1 MGDQVRLSRGKLRS
15 PGRGTKKPR
24 AHNPAPRCASAA
36 EFQVFGERA
45 RREFE
50 NSSSPMRIFDHETL
64 KYLAVN
70 DAAVK
75 FYGYAREEF
84 LALTL
89 RDTRHSDEHAAQ
101 LATLK
106 EPAGYLRHGKTRRQ
120 IKKSGEIVIVEMV
133 TQDILFN
140 GRKAR
145 LSLTIDVTERE
156 RTEQALRESNEFL
169 RSVIES
175 SRDCIKVLDLDGRL
189 QWISAG
195 GQRLMEIDDAK
206 PLLQKSYLDFW
217 SGADHE
223 AASNAVAAARA
234 GGTSR
239 FEGYCPTGKGTPKWW
254 DELATPI
261 LDADGRPEK
270 LLVVSR
276 DITERK
282 YAENALRESEER
294 FRQLAENI
302 REVFWINTLAGDHI
316 DYISPAYEEI
326 WGRSCESLYR
336 DPRSWMEPIH
346 PDDLPAV
353 RSGHEIIARGER
365 SDVDYRIIRPD
376 GTLRW
381 IRDRSYPMR
390 RSDGTLLTC
399 GIAEDITDQKHA
411 EQRRHSQAIHQRDA
425 LVREVHHRI
434 KNSLQG
440 IIGLL
445 RQKTTKNPAIAPE
458 IEEIIGQLQSVALVY
473 GLQETRPDGRL
484 GLAAIMDAICLSA
497 ESLFGG
503 SVEFVIERES
513 RRPVCVTGEEAVS
526 VAFALNEL
534 VFNALKHQPAE
545 VGKKHA
551 RVALRETGDT
561 AEICISNRGRLPK
574 RFDFAKGRSVG
585 NGLALVRTLLAPPG
599 CSVAFKNGSN
609 TVEVVLKLAPPLL
622 ARRRQALTGGTEVG
636 DEKQERST
644 TALAGGG
651 RRPAGAG
658 RAG

>member
-15 PGRGTKKPR
+15 PGRGTKKLR

-145 LSLTIDVTERE
+145 LSLAIDVTERE

-217 SGADHE
+217 SGADRE

-234 GGTSR
+234 GDTSR
-239 FEGYCPTGKGTPKWW
+239 FEGYCPTGKGIPKWW

-336 DPRSWMEPIH
+336 NPRSWMEPIH

-353 RSGHEIIARGER
+353 RAGQEAMTRGER
-365 SDVDYRIIRPD
+365 TDVDYRIFRPD
-376 GTLRW
+376 GTMRW
-381 IRDRSYPMR
+381 VLDRSYPMQR
-390 RSDGTLLTC
+390 GDGTRLVYGL
-399 GIAEDITDQKHA
+399 ARDITAHKQA
-411 EQRRHSQAIHQRDA
+411 EQERLTHAVEQRDA

-440 IIGLL
+440 VVGLL
-445 RQKTTKNPAIAPE
+445 RQKIGRSPGVAHEVEEAIA
-458 IEEIIGQLQSVALVY
+458 QLQSVALVY
-473 GLQETRPDGRL
+473 GLQETRSDGL
-484 GLAAIMDAICLSA
+484 LSLAEITNAICSSA
-497 ESLFGG
+497 ESLIGG
-503 SVEFVIERES
+503 RVERTFERKS
-513 RRPVCVTGEEAVS
+513 QRPACVVAGEAVS
-526 VAFALNEL
+526 VAVALNEL
-534 VFNALKHQPAE
+534 VFNSLKHQPAE
-545 VGKKHA
+545 AGEKHA
-551 RVALRETGDT
+551 RVTLRETSDA
-561 AEICISNRGRLPK
+561 AEIRIVNRGRLPAG
-574 RFDFAKGRSVG
+574 FNFARGRAIG
-585 NGLALVRTLLAPPG
+585 HGLGLVRTLLAPPG
-599 CSVAFKNGSN
+599 GTVAFNGGPDE
-609 TVEVVLKLAPPLL
+609 VEVVVMLSPPLL
-622 ARRRQALTGGTEVG
+622 VEQQKTV
-636 DEKQERST
+636 
-644 TALAGGG
+644 AG
-651 RRPAGAG
+651 
-658 RAG
+658 